1 MDRRQFTKLALFAAF
16 LAPLGDNI
24 KAAESD
30 EQRKNRA
37 KADSLQAH
45 KAMMGAPGVK
55 MVGNEK
61 IAMLL
66 YPGFYAPD
74 LVNPQFLF
82 TAMMGAEVCLIS
94 PTDDLTPV
102 DCGGF
107 SIVPTHRSSECPDK
121 LDILF
126 VPGGATGTLEAMKN
140 KPFIDFIKTKA
151 ADSKY
156 IASVCT
162 GSLLLGKAGLLKGKK
177 ATSHWST
184 LALLKK
190 FGAMPL
196 NERVVW
202 DGNLVT
208 GAGVTAGIDLGLQIV
223 AALRGKTYAQTIQL
237 EAEYDPA
244 PPYDS
249 GSPEKAD
256 PFVRD
261 NLKGIM
267 APLVE
272 SFRLAI

>member
-1 MDRRQFTKLALFAAF
+1 MDRRQFAKLALFAAF

-74 LVNPQFLF
+74 LINPQFLF

-107 SIVPTHRSSECPDK
+107 SIVPTHRRSECPDK

-151 ADSKY
+151 ANSKY

-223 AALRGKTYAQTIQL
+223 AALRGKTYAKTIQL

>member
-16 LAPLGDNI
+16 LAPLGNTI

-37 KADSLQAH
+37 EADSLQAH
-45 KAMMGAPGVK
+45 KAMMGAAGVK

-74 LVNPQFLF
+74 LINPQFLF
-82 TAMMGAEVCLIS
+82 NAMMGAEVCLIS

-102 DCGGF
+102 ECGGF
-107 SIVPTHRSSECPDK
+107 SIVPTHRRSECPDK
-121 LDILF
+121 PDVLF
-126 VPGGATGTLEAMKN
+126 VPGGATGTVEAMKN

-151 ADSKY
+151 ADSNY

-184 LALLKK
+184 LALLNN

-256 PFVRD
+256 PFVSD
-261 NLKGIM
+261 NLKGIL

-272 SFRLAI
+272 NFRLAI